1 MLHDETLFR
10 VAMLAAVLAVVSG
23 CGPKHPET
31 IPVNGSVALDG
42 KPVEGAAVVF
52 TPEEGRMATG
62 TTDASGRFQLSTFQ
76 LGDGALPG
84 THRVTVAKTSVDPA
98 DPEKVVFLVPKKYGN
113 PATSGLSCDVQKEMG
128 PVSFELASEP
138 QPEPKPE
145 PASSEPPQEPVPGT
159 AAELPKTDE
168 PTPPT
173 PPAEQSPGP

>member
-1 MLHDETLFR
+1 MLHDRTLFC
-10 VAMLAAVLAVVSG
+10 VTLLAAGLAAVSG

-52 TPEEGRMATG
+52 TPEEGKMATG

-76 LGDGALPG
+76 LDDGALPG
-84 THRVTVAKTSVDPA
+84 THRVTVAKTRVDPA

-113 PATSGLSCDVQKEMG
+113 PATSGLTCDVQKEMG

-145 PASSEPPQEPVPGT
+145 PAPSEPPQEPGPGT
-159 AAELPKTDE
+159 AAESPKTDE
-168 PTPPT
+168 PTPQT
-173 PPAEQSPGP
+173 PPAERSPVP